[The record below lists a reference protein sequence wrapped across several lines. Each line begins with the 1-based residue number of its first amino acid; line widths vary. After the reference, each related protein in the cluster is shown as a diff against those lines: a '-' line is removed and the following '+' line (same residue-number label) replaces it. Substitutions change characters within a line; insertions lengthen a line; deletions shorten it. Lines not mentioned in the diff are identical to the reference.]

1 MGNHPT
7 GTVTFLFTDIQGS
20 TKLAQEYPDHWESM
34 RARHDAILRS
44 AIETHHGHVFQIVG
58 DAFCAAF
65 HSASDALRSAVKS
78 QLDLA
83 HENWGEAPIKVRM
96 GLHTGKAEIQESG
109 AYHGYLTLSRIQ
121 RLMSAGHG
129 GQVLVSLATEE
140 FIRADLPEGV
150 TLHDLGERRLRD
162 MSRPEHIYQLVIAQL
177 PSEFPQIKTLDIVHH
192 NLP

>member
-96 GLHTGKAEIQESG
+96 GIHTGKAEIQESG
-109 AYHGYLTLSRIQ
+109 AYHGYLTLSRVQ
-121 RLMSAGHG
+121 RLMSAAHG
-129 GQVLVSLATEE
+129 GQVLLSLASQELVCD
-140 FIRADLPEGV
+140 DLPEGV
-150 TLHDLGERRLRD
+150 ALRD
-162 MSRPEHIYQLVIAQL
+162 MGKRRLKDLVRPEHIYQLIIPDL
-177 PSEFPQIKTLDIVHH
+177 PRDFPPLKTL
-192 NLP
+192 